1 MNFKAF
7 YGLSCNPFDKH
18 SLKIS
23 DSFESADQR
32 SMMNRLSYLK
42 DVRGIGVFTA
52 SPGMGKS
59 YCLQQFEASLNK
71 NLYDMKYICLSTVSV
86 GEFYKQLCD
95 RLGLEAKG
103 GKTVIKRRSSHLFSL
118 LTKPST

>member
-23 DSFESADQR
+23 DSFESADQK
-32 SMMNRLSYLK
+32 SMMNRLSYLQ

-52 SPGMGKS
+52 SPGLGKPF
-59 YCLQQFEASLNK
+59 CLRQLESSLNK
-71 NLYDMKYICLSTVSV
+71 HLYDMKYICLSTVSG
-86 GEFYKQLCD
+86 GEFYKQLCAK
-95 RLGLEAKG
+95 LGVETKG
-103 GKTVIKRRSSHLFSL
+103 GKTVMYKAIQDRVN
-118 LTKPST
+118 

>member
-32 SMMNRLSYLK
+32 SMMNRLPYLK
-42 DVRGIGVFTA
+42 AV
-52 SPGMGKS
+52 S
-59 YCLQQFEASLNK
+59 Y
-71 NLYDMKYICLSTVSV
+71 T
-86 GEFYKQLCD
+86 
-95 RLGLEAKG
+95 
-103 GKTVIKRRSSHLFSL
+103 HLTL
-118 LTKPST
+118 PTKA

>member
-1 MNFKAF
+1 MNFKAY

-23 DSFESADQR
+23 DSFESADQK

-59 YCLQQFEASLNK
+59 FCLRQFESSLN
-71 NLYDMKYICLSTVSV
+71 N
-86 GEFYKQLCD
+86 
-95 RLGLEAKG
+95 
-103 GKTVIKRRSSHLFSL
+103 
-118 LTKPST
+118 